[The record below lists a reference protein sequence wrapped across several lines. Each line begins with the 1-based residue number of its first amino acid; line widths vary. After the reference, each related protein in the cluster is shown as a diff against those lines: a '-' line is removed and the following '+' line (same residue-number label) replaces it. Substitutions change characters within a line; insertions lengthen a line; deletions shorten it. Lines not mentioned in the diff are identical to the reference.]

1 LDNSLLALSCGF
13 ELCTLRFELRQIM
26 LQKIQK
32 IIEKIENYPL
42 SISQFLLG
50 FSAIIA
56 VRILGE
62 NLLLGLADKSLV
74 FFIGSTLAAYL
85 FFLFSYLL
93 ALLFLTVYLKEYLQ
107 KTANVLLWGFW
118 LVVLPPILDKIL
130 CGAQKCWSFYA
141 FDSPSG
147 LVKRFFTF
155 FGSDPTLG
163 ITYGVRIEVALAV
176 IFVTVYIFLKTR
188 SVRKSAIGAI
198 LLYIMLFIL
207 GSFPSWLTYFL
218 LAPAKSPFSVQGF
231 DVAGIFLSPAR
242 YFSASEGDIL
252 NSLNVKMNLIYG
264 FLMVFLLTFS
274 FWKHYPEKFWL
285 IAKNVRWIQISMH
298 IGIVLVGAGLG
309 AFCFPNNLTID
320 AFSFLALANLV
331 LAAVFAWLASVF
343 WNDREDIAI
352 DRLTNAKRPL
362 ASGKMEREE
371 YGRLFLV
378 ASIVSIILALTVGV
392 KFFLLILAYQFIVW
406 AYSSFPFRLKR
417 FPILA
422 TFLSAWA
429 FVILSFSGFILISD
443 NQDLSGFPVKLV
455 WLLVVALTLSLPIK
469 DLKDIEGDKKD
480 GIWTVP
486 VLLGETWG
494 RFAIGLGI
502 FASYGLSVV
511 LLNAKALFLPAML
524 LGVLSFWILQNKKIS
539 PRRVHIFVF
548 GLLFV
553 YVFLI
558 AYLVFWPAIKI

>member
-1 LDNSLLALSCGF
+1 
-13 ELCTLRFELRQIM
+13 
-26 LQKIQK
+26 
-32 IIEKIENYPL
+32 
-42 SISQFLLG
+42 
-50 FSAIIA
+50 
-56 VRILGE
+56 
-62 NLLLGLADKSLV
+62 
-74 FFIGSTLAAYL
+74 
-85 FFLFSYLL
+85 
-93 ALLFLTVYLKEYLQ
+93 
-107 KTANVLLWGFW
+107 
-118 LVVLPPILDKIL
+118 
-130 CGAQKCWSFYA
+130 
-141 FDSPSG
+141 
-147 LVKRFFTF
+147 
-155 FGSDPTLG
+155 
-163 ITYGVRIEVALAV
+163 
-176 IFVTVYIFLKTR
+176 
-188 SVRKSAIGAI
+188 
-198 LLYIMLFIL
+198 
-207 GSFPSWLTYFL
+207 
-218 LAPAKSPFSVQGF
+218 
-231 DVAGIFLSPAR
+231 
-242 YFSASEGDIL
+242 
-252 NSLNVKMNLIYG
+252 
-264 FLMVFLLTFS
+264 
-274 FWKHYPEKFWL
+274 
-285 IAKNVRWIQISMH
+285 MH

-331 LAAVFAWLASVF
+331 LAAVFAGLASVF